1 MNINSL
7 TTPIV
12 AASHRAQATVVAR
25 VAFGLLAAILATLPA
40 ACSSSGSSGGQA
52 GGSSR
57 QAVEAPPSSG
67 AYVGP
72 GDAAGHLTQ
81 VLDNGSQPNAQL
93 PSSNQSLPD
102 FMSAVAADVAGDW
115 AQRFQNS
122 GDVWQPAHYNWVPGQ
137 QLVAAGTGGDCNYA
151 GDPDYFPDRTD
162 VSQAFAC
169 KSDFTVYMSVDWVNQ
184 NLWQPHIDSQ
194 TGNVDPGGTMAVGVA
209 IAHEYFHIAQ
219 YQLGITPPADATDVS
234 SIELQADCGAGVWA
248 NDKYE
253 SGQLQ
258 GDDIQIAEQ
267 ALSGL
272 GDYEFGSEQHHGTP
286 AQRDEAFMLGYN
298 TGDVSQCT
306 LDLGYTL
313 AA

>member
-1 MNINSL
+1 
-7 TTPIV
+7 
-12 AASHRAQATVVAR
+12 
-25 VAFGLLAAILATLPA
+25 
-40 ACSSSGSSGGQA
+40 
-52 GGSSR
+52 
-57 QAVEAPPSSG
+57 
-67 AYVGP
+67 
-72 GDAAGHLTQ
+72 
-81 VLDNGSQPNAQL
+81 
-93 PSSNQSLPD
+93 
-102 FMSAVAADVAGDW
+102 MSAVAVDVADDW

-122 GDVWQPAHYNWVPGQ
+122 GDVWQPTHYYWVPGQ
-137 QLVAAGTGGDCNYA
+137 QLVAAGLGGDCSYA

-169 KSDFTVYMSVDWVNQ
+169 KSDLTVYMSVDWVNQ
-184 NLWQPHIDSQ
+184 NLWQPHIDPR

-219 YQLGITPPADATDVS
+219 YQLGITPPAGATDVS

-258 GDDIQIAEQ
+258 GDDIQVAEQ
-267 ALSGL
+267 TLSGL
-272 GDYEFGSEQHHGTP
+272 GDNEFGSEQHHGTP

-306 LDLGYTL
+306 LNLGNTL